1 MRSKNLK
8 YFKNFDNYSLA
19 YIILMKKIIKKMKTS
34 LSYTNISSINISFN
48 IEHSKENIN
57 SINNL
62 FQEGNIC
69 KESIK
74 RKFPECK
81 IFRINS
87 FVFNAENE
95 RKEIYTKY
103 DCIYTEKNNSLYLI
117 FNEKVNYLEFTKDK
131 LINILDFSNSID
143 IGTLYILINKK
154 NKRYKNIIQ
163 DMLLVGFEF
172 EKNNSNFVI
181 DGNIYK
187 SLRMS
192 IKDITQEIRQIDFI

>member
-1 MRSKNLK
+1 MN
-8 YFKNFDNYSLA
+8 
-19 YIILMKKIIKKMKTS
+19 KIIKKMRNNF
-34 LSYTNISSINISFN
+34 SYANISSINISFN
-48 IEHSKENIN
+48 VGHGKENIN
-57 SINNL
+57 FINNL
-62 FQEGNIC
+62 FKEGNIC

-95 RKEIYTKY
+95 KKEIYTKY

-117 FNEKVNYLEFTKDK
+117 FNEKANYLEFTKDK

-187 SLRMS
+187 SLKMS